1 LNLRYVQTFNAR
13 GHRYYYFRKP
23 GCACIRLPG
32 LPGSTEFM
40 SAYQAALDA
49 VPRIEIGAGRTVPG
63 TISSLVVA
71 YYGSADFR
79 DLGPA
84 TQQYR
89 RWLIEK
95 FRAVFGKHPVK
106 LLASKHVDAM
116 LKQVDKPHM
125 RKQWLKMLRGLM
137 RYAVCIG
144 MRADDPTIGFKIK
157 QRQSDGIP
165 TWGETEIEA
174 FRRHH
179 ALGSRAR
186 LAFELLLNTGQ
197 RRGDV
202 IRMGRQHVSG
212 SAIQVTQEKTKAK
225 LLLPLYPDL
234 LEAIAAVPS
243 ETLLF
248 LTSPSGG
255 PFSAAGFTAW
265 FRQQCD
271 AAGVRGL
278 SAHGLRKAA
287 CRRLAEAG
295 CTEKQIA
302 AISGHK
308 SLAEVARYTRAA
320 DQAMLARAA
329 MDKVRTSTVKRLTHD
344 CQTLP
349 QVIGNNGK

>member
-1 LNLRYVQTFNAR
+1 MRLELRYVQTFNAR

-23 GCACIRLPG
+23 GCARIRLPG

-95 FRAVFGKHPVK
+95 FRAGFGSHPVGG
-106 LLASKHVDAM
+106 LEAKHIGAM
-116 LKQVDKPHM
+116 LTKIAKPPM

-137 RYAVCIG
+137 RYAICIG

-179 ALGSRAR
+179 PLGSRAR

-197 RRGDV
+197 RSGDV
-202 IRMGRQHVSG
+202 RRMGRQHVQAG
-212 SAIQVTQEKTKAK
+212 AIQVTQEKTGAK
-225 LLLPLYPDL
+225 LLIPMHHDL
-234 LEAIAAVPS
+234 AETIAAMPTVGVK
-243 ETLLF
+243 TF
-248 LTSPSGG
+248 LVTPSGK
-255 PFSAAGFTAW
+255 PYTATGFKAW

-271 AAGVRGL
+271 AAGVRHF

-302 AISGHK
+302 AISGHR

-320 DQAMLARAA
+320 DQAVLARAA
-329 MDKVRTSTVKRLTHD
+329 MDKVRTSRRV
-344 CQTLP
+344 
-349 QVIGNNGK
+349 